1 MKSVISRSL
10 STSIFVVLTL
20 ALLAV
25 LPCFVVSSSSPLPED
40 DNPTG
45 EDATRDEYID
55 LDGMSNEELEEICT
69 SRGFQLDRGN
79 IDDVDDI
86 AYGHQYYVDAAREC
100 LQIEAEM

>member
-1 MKSVISRSL
+1 MKSVSLLSL
-10 STSIFVVLTL
+10 STLFTL
-20 ALLAV
+20 ASLAV
-25 LPCFVVSSSSPLPED
+25 LPCYVVSSSTPLSED
-40 DNPTG
+40 DSPTG
-45 EDATRDEYID
+45 EDATREYEYID

>member
-25 LPCFVVSSSSPLPED
+25 LPCFVVSSSTSLPED
-40 DNPTG
+40 NNPTG
-45 EDATRDEYID
+45 EDATRDQYID

-100 LQIEAEM
+100 LQIETEM

>member
-1 MKSVISRSL
+1 MKISL
-10 STSIFVVLTL
+10 SLSVLFTL
-20 ALLAV
+20 ASLAV
-25 LPCFVVSSSSPLPED
+25 LPCHVVSSSSSLPED

-45 EDATRDEYID
+45 EYATRAYDID